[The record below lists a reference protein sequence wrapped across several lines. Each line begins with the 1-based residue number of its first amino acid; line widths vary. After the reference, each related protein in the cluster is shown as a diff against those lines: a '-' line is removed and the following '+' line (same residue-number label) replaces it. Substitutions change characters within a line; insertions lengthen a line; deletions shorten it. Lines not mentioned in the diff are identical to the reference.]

1 MDMLHKEQIM
11 TKSLREQVYDYLRRK
26 LNAGELK
33 PGAFLNLNELSA
45 RLGISKTP
53 LREALIQLELEG
65 FVVFYPRRG
74 IMVNPLTKKDI
85 RHAYEIIGALEAS
98 VVLCNFEKLR
108 SDENVR
114 KLREEN
120 RLMREALERD
130 DFDTFYEHN
139 IAFHNVYLDLS
150 DNETLIKTVMTL
162 KSRLYDFPRRKGFV
176 KEWEMRSTEEHDAFI
191 KLIEDGDAK
200 GAAEYMRDVHW
211 SFAVQEKYI
220 HMYYAEAEAAEN
232 QGVK

>member
-1 MDMLHKEQIM
+1 MLHKEQIM

-176 KEWEMRSTEEHDAFI
+176 KEWEMRSAEEHDAFI

>member
-1 MDMLHKEQIM
+1 
-11 TKSLREQVYDYLRRK
+11 
-26 LNAGELK
+26 
-33 PGAFLNLNELSA
+33 
-45 RLGISKTP
+45 
-53 LREALIQLELEG
+53 
-65 FVVFYPRRG
+65 
-74 IMVNPLTKKDI
+74 
-85 RHAYEIIGALEAS
+85 
-98 VVLCNFEKLR
+98 
-108 SDENVR
+108 VR